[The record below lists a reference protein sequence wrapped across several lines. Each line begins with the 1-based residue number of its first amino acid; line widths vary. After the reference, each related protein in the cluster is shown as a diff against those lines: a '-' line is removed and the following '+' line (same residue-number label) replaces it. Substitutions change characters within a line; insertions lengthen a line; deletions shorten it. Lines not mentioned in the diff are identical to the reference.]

1 MVNRIRPDQP
11 LALLNGRL
19 ILPDDIV
26 SGVALVIEGYHIAR
40 ITEPDLLEKGVMRVD
55 VGGRFISPG
64 FVDIHTHGA
73 LGRTF
78 NEPTFD
84 AYETITRENARRGTT
99 SLLATTASAPVSEL
113 VACLDFCRTWMQR
126 ADNGSRLLGMHL
138 EGPYFCAAE
147 CGAQNPA
154 HLRSPDD
161 GTPALLLEAAD
172 VIKILSY
179 APELPGALAL
189 TSELVERGIVPAAGH
204 SCAVDDKVLLA
215 AERGLS
221 HVIHLWSGQS
231 STRRVGPWR
240 KAGLLETTLASE
252 SFTAEMI
259 ADNRH
264 LPRTLMR
271 LAYHCLGPDRLC
283 IISDATSGAGL
294 PEGTPFELAGISCEV
309 RDGVAMVRDGTQ
321 FAGSTTFLG
330 QMLPIL
336 TEVAGI
342 PLVEAVRMMTRTPA
356 RIVGEE
362 KYLGSLEA
370 GKYADLVVLED
381 DFSVWRT
388 MINGR
393 WVYESTS

>member
-1 MVNRIRPDQP
+1 MANIRHGQQV
-11 LALLNGRL
+11 ALVNGRL
-19 ILPDDIV
+19 ILPDKIV
-26 SGVALVIEGYHIAR
+26 SGMALVVEGSRIAH
-40 ITEPDLLEKGVMRVD
+40 ITERDSLATSVMLID

-78 NEPTFD
+78 NEPTFE
-84 AYETITRENARRGTT
+84 ALATITGENARWGTT
-99 SLLATTASAPVSEL
+99 SLLATTASAPVAEV
-113 VACLDFCRTWMQR
+113 VACLQFGRTWMQQPG
-126 ADNGSRLLGMHL
+126 NGARVLGMHV
-138 EGPYFCAAE
+138 EGPYFCPAE

-154 HLRSPDD
+154 HLRCPDD
-161 GTPALLLEAAD
+161 GTPALLLEEGD
-172 VIKILSY
+172 VIKIMSY

-189 TSELVERGIVPAAGH
+189 TSQLVERGIVAAAGH
-204 SCAVDDKVLLA
+204 SCAVDDEVLLA

-221 HVIHLWSGQS
+221 HAIHLWSGQS

-240 KAGLLETTLASE
+240 QAGLLETTLASKLL
-252 SFTAEMI
+252 TAEMI

-271 LAYHCLGPDRLC
+271 LAYRCLGPDRLC

-294 PEGTPFELAGISCEV
+294 PEGTQFELAGITCQV
-309 RDGVAMVRDGTQ
+309 RDGVAMVLDGDH

-336 TEVAGI
+336 TDVVGI
-342 PLVEAVRMMTRTPA
+342 PLVEAVRMMTMTPA
-356 RIVGEE
+356 RIIGED
-362 KYLGSLEA
+362 KHVGSLAA
-370 GKYADLVVLED
+370 GKYADLVILEE

-388 MINGR
+388 MIDGR
-393 WVYESTS
+393 WVYDE